1 MTRKPSEKLDLVW
14 GQRTQTVELRR
25 TARRVLRV
33 EVKPVGEVVAYA
45 PTGEP
50 LDAVRSRLN
59 RKCPWIFRE
68 LDKIAGRPVVTPP
81 RHFIS
86 GETHLLLGKSYR
98 LSLEQA
104 NEPGVGVEGDRLRIT
119 TPNVD
124 DGAECRRLLMAFY
137 VAEAKAI
144 FRKRLEAMAPPFL
157 RKGLVLPK
165 LIIRHM
171 TRRWG
176 SFTSKGRI
184 ILNVDLVRASPLLI
198 DYVICHELSHAFHR
212 DHGKGWRDLLSMVMP
227 DWESRKARLEAV
239 LR

>member
-1 MTRKPSEKLDLVW
+1 MTGNLNEKIDLVW

-25 TARRVLRV
+25 TNRRVLRV
-33 EVKPVGEVVAYA
+33 EVKPAGEVVVHA

-50 LDAVRSRLN
+50 LDAVKSRLN

-68 LDKIAGRPVVTPP
+68 LDKIAGRPVLTPP
-81 RHFIS
+81 RHFVS

-98 LSLEQA
+98 LSLERSESA
-104 NEPGVGVEGDRLRIT
+104 GISVEGDRLRIM
-119 TPNVD
+119 TPDID

-137 VAEAKAI
+137 VSEARSI
-144 FRKRLEAMAPPFL
+144 FRDRLEAMAPPFL
-157 RKGLVLPK
+157 RKGLELPK
-165 LIIRHM
+165 LIIRNM

-176 SFTSKGRI
+176 SFTSRGRI

-198 DYVICHELSHAFHR
+198 DYVICHELAHAFHH